1 MPPPPAIPPSHSG
14 SVPLPTASGT
24 GDESFAKSLFVG
36 SPAEGLIFPYP
47 EPSRAEVD
55 EINGVLDGIR
65 RFATKQIDAALIDRE
80 ETIRPEVLDGLREL
94 GLFGLLI
101 PKAHGGS
108 GFGLTAYA
116 RVIQELAAYDGSV
129 ALTVSAHQSLGLAAL
144 LYFGSEELKAT
155 HLPRC
160 ARGETLAAFA
170 LAEVGSGS
178 DAGSIQT
185 RADRDGDSFVIR
197 GEKIWV
203 TNGGL
208 ADLFTV
214 FARTSPAEDGAKPRL
229 TAFIVERKSGA
240 SNSRIEPTL
249 GLRGASMTN
258 LNLPSVRVPS
268 AHVLGEVGRGFKV
281 AMEVLTSAR
290 LALASSC
297 IGASKRLLRLAVERA
312 SERKTYGRAIAEF
325 PMIKDTIAS
334 MSADIF
340 ALESMTYLTTGL
352 VDAGRTD
359 FSIESAIC
367 KVFGSETLWRV
378 ANESAQI
385 AGSLGYTQNAPW
397 ERMLRDARAA
407 MVFEGTNEIL
417 RCFIALSGMQGPGLA
432 LSGSGLLEDVS
443 KAMREPI
450 KGFGLLSDFAL
461 RKARSVLS
469 RDRLTRV
476 HPILAREAA
485 MVITYTQHLA
495 RCVDQ
500 ALRRHGKNIAEMQY
514 TQRRVADI
522 AIDLY
527 AISSCLARTTRAIE
541 KRGEE
546 GARREIDLLTMFAR
560 AADKRLSENVASF
573 DDNDDDLRK
582 AIAHK
587 ACADG
592 GYPLDIL

>member
-1 MPPPPAIPPSHSG
+1 M
-14 SVPLPTASGT
+14 PTASAT

-47 EPSRAEVD
+47 EPSRTEIDEV
-55 EINGVLDGIR
+55 NGVLDGLR
-65 RFATKQIDAALIDRE
+65 RFATRHVDAARIDRE
-80 ETIRPEVLDGLREL
+80 EKIPLEVLAGLREL
-94 GLFGLLI
+94 GLFGLLV

-116 RVIQELAAYDGSV
+116 RVVQELAALDGSL
-129 ALTVSAHQSLGLAAL
+129 ALTVSAHQSLGLAAV
-144 LYFGSEELKAT
+144 LYFGTEELKAKY
-155 HLPRC
+155 LPRC

-170 LAEVGSGS
+170 LVEVGAGS
-178 DAGSIQT
+178 DAGSILT
-185 RADRDGDSFVIR
+185 RADRDGDSYVIN

-203 TNGGL
+203 TNGGV

-229 TAFIVERKSGA
+229 TAFVVERGAGVSSGA
-240 SNSRIEPTL
+240 DEPTL
-249 GLRGASMTN
+249 GMRGASTTN
-258 LNLPSVRVPS
+258 LTLSSLRVP
-268 AHVLGEVGRGFKV
+268 ATQVLGDVGRGFKV
-281 AMEVLTSAR
+281 AMEVLTTAR

-297 IGASKRLLRLAVERA
+297 VGSSKRLLRLAVERA
-312 SERKTYGRAIAEF
+312 TERKTFGRSIAEF
-325 PMIKDTIAS
+325 PLVKDKIAT

-352 VDAGRTD
+352 FDAGRTD
-359 FSIESAIC
+359 FSVESAIC

-385 AGSLGYTQNAPW
+385 AGALGYTRREPW
-397 ERMLRDARAA
+397 ERMIRDARAT

-432 LSGSGLLEDVS
+432 LSGSGLLDDMS

-450 KGFGLLSDFAL
+450 KGFGLLSDLAL
-461 RKARSVLS
+461 RKARSVLM
-469 RDRLTRV
+469 RDRLMRV
-476 HPILAREAA
+476 HPILSREAA
-485 MVITYTQHLA
+485 VVITYAQHLA
-495 RCVDQ
+495 RSVDQ

-514 TQRRVADI
+514 TQKRAADI

-546 GARREIDLLTMFAR
+546 GARREIDLLTAFAR
-560 AADKRLSENVASF
+560 AAEKRLAENVAAF
-573 DDNDDDLRK
+573 DDNDDELRK
-582 AIAHK
+582 AIAQK